1 MNLTATDNIQDCLKS
16 LLILTGLAFL
26 SMLSAAPEALAF
38 DQKHTL
44 FSSQLQKFVKAN
56 GDIDYAKWKKDRA
69 GLDKYLQ
76 ELAELPESEY
86 KTFTRKEK
94 RSLWLNAYNALAI
107 KLVLDHYPI
116 HGSLTGYPANSIRQI
131 PNTWDAVNYK
141 IAGREAS
148 LYTIEH
154 QYLRKAKDC
163 RNHFAITPASHGGAT
178 LPRKAFNSRTVDDEL
193 SKLTQQFMAKPENL
207 SCDIEKGTITVSQ
220 IFKWFPLD
228 FIEGSG
234 PMPMPLPADDDVVK
248 SYVMH
253 FLPPNSRKQLE
264 GKEIHIIYA
273 PYDWS
278 LNDTN
283 KSADNSDS
291 SKPI

>member
-1 MNLTATDNIQDCLKS
+1 MDNTQNFLKS
-16 LLILTGLAFL
+16 LFLGTGLALLSITFL
-26 SMLSAAPEALAF
+26 APDSLAF

-44 FSSQLQKFVKAN
+44 FTSQLQKFVKAN

-76 ELAELPESEY
+76 ELSELPEAEY
-86 KTFTRKEK
+86 KTFSKKEK

-116 HGSLTGYPANSIRQI
+116 HGSIKNYPSNSIRQI
-131 PNTWDAVNYK
+131 PNTWDAVKYR
-141 IAGREAS
+141 IVGREAS

-154 QYLRKAKDC
+154 EYLRKAKDC
-163 RNHFAITPASHGGAT
+163 RIHFAVTPASHGGAP
-178 LPRKAFNSRTVDDEL
+178 LPRKAFNARSVDDEL
-193 SKLTQQFMAKPENL
+193 AKLTQQFMAKPENL

-228 FIEGSG
+228 FIDGTG
-234 PMPMPLPADDDVVK
+234 PLPMPPPPDDDVVK
-248 SYVMH
+248 TYVMN
-253 FLPPNSRKQLE
+253 FLPPRSRKQLE
-264 GKEIHIIYA
+264 GKDVHIIYA

-283 KSADNSDS
+283 KSAESPRESAPDYL
-291 SKPI
+291 